1 MYICIYSVEAPSH
14 PTITITLFA
23 PASLPLL
30 FSYFF
35 FRTSRG
41 GLASASFQTSPVSSL
56 SFLTIRAALYTH
68 GPFLSRFLLML
79 AHLRAYSYY
88 VDSEA
93 FDERISAN
101 DGEGK
106 FSNGS
111 CFFDRIYVIRCL
123 EILFYII

>member
-56 SFLTIRAALYTH
+56 SFLTIRAALYTY
-68 GPFLSRFLLML
+68 GPFLSRFYLCLLIYALIRITWILRRSTNEFRRMMGKGNFRTEAVFSIEFML
-79 AHLRAYSYY
+79 Y
-88 VDSEA
+88 VVW
-93 FDERISAN
+93 
-101 DGEGK
+101 K
-106 FSNGS
+106 Y
-111 CFFDRIYVIRCL
+111 FFI
-123 EILFYII
+123 